1 MFTLSKSNHRATEGL
16 EFFDFTQNE
25 GDKLLIKTTLH
36 TKNKH
41 RKRYNFPE
49 LIAAHAELAP
59 FVRVNNYGDE
69 SIDFAN
75 PDAVIA
81 LNKALLIHFYGITNW
96 SVLQGFLCPP
106 IPGRAEYI
114 HHIAE
119 ALSLDNNTTSIH
131 CLDIGV
137 GANCIYPIIG
147 VVDYGWTFVG
157 SDVEDASLK
166 NAQHIIDENPGLNNK
181 IELRKQSNQ
190 SNIFQGVIRPD
201 DRFDLSIC
209 NPPFHRSQAEAN
221 AGSSRKS
228 KNLGHKKNQAPVLN
242 FGGQGNELW
251 CEGGEIQFL
260 QTMIRESVLFK
271 TNCRWFTTLVSKKE
285 NLSSIYSA
293 LKQIEAKEVKTI
305 EMQHG
310 NKTSRIVVWG
320 F

>member
-1 MFTLSKSNHRATEGL
+1 
-16 EFFDFTQNE
+16 
-25 GDKLLIKTTLH
+25 LLIKTTLH
-36 TKNKH
+36 QKNKH

-49 LIAAHAELAP
+49 LIAAHADLAP

-75 PDAVIA
+75 PDAVMA

-96 SVLQGFLCPP
+96 SVPQGFLCPP

-119 ALSLDNNTTSIH
+119 ALSFDNNPTSTH

-147 VVDYGWTFVG
+147 GVDYGWTFVG
-157 SDVEDASLK
+157 SDVEDASLE
-166 NAQHIIDENPGLNNK
+166 NAQHIINENLVLNNK
-181 IELRKQSNQ
+181 IELRKQASR

-209 NPPFHRSQAEAN
+209 NPPFHRSQTEAT

-228 KNLGHKKNQAPVLN
+228 KNLGHKKNQTPVLN

-251 CEGGEIQFL
+251 CEGGEIQFI
-260 QTMIRESVLFK
+260 QTMIQESALFK
-271 TNCRWFTTLVSKKE
+271 NNCRWFTTLVSKQE
-285 NLSSIYSA
+285 NLKSA
-293 LKQIEAKEVKTI
+293 YKTLKTVGAKEVKTI
-305 EMQHG
+305 EMQLG
-310 NKTSRIVVWG
+310 NKMSRILAWR

>member
-1 MFTLSKSNHRATEGL
+1 M
-16 EFFDFTQNE
+16 
-25 GDKLLIKTTLH
+25 LIKTALH

-41 RKRYNFPE
+41 RERYNFPE

-59 FVRVNNYGDE
+59 FVRVNNYGNE

-75 PDAVIA
+75 PDAVMA

-96 SVLQGFLCPP
+96 SVPQGFLCPP

-114 HHIAE
+114 HHVAE
-119 ALSLDNNTTSIH
+119 ALSINNASAIH

-166 NAQHIIDENPGLNNK
+166 NAQHIIDENPDLNNK

-190 SNIFQGVIRPD
+190 SNIFQGIIRPD

-209 NPPFHRSQAEAN
+209 NPPFHRSQAEAS

-228 KNLGHKKNQAPVLN
+228 KNLGGHKKNQAPVLN

-271 TNCRWFTTLVSKKE
+271 TNCRWFTTLVSKQE
-285 NLSSIYSA
+285 NLKSA
-293 LKQIEAKEVKTI
+293 YKNLKSVDAKEVKTI
-305 EMQHG
+305 EMQLG
-310 NKTSRIVVWG
+310 NKMSRILAWR

>member
-1 MFTLSKSNHRATEGL
+1 MKSNHRATEGL
-16 EFFDFTQNE
+16 EFFDFIQNE

-36 TKNKH
+36 QKNKH
-41 RKRYNFPE
+41 RERYNFPD
-49 LIAAHAELAP
+49 LIAAYADLAP

-75 PDAVIA
+75 PDAVMA
-81 LNKALLIHFYGITNW
+81 LNKALLIHFYGVTNW
-96 SVLQGFLCPP
+96 SVPQGFLCPP

-114 HHIAE
+114 HHVAE
-119 ALSLDNNTTSIH
+119 ALSINNASAIH

-166 NAQHIIDENPGLNNK
+166 NAQHIIDENPDLNNK

-190 SNIFQGVIRPD
+190 SNIFQGIIRPD

-209 NPPFHRSQAEAN
+209 NPPFHRSQAEAS

-228 KNLGHKKNQAPVLN
+228 KNLGGHKKNQAPVLN

-271 TNCRWFTTLVSKKE
+271 TNCRWFTTLVSKQE
-285 NLSSIYSA
+285 NLKSA
-293 LKQIEAKEVKTI
+293 YKNLKSVDAKEVKTI
-305 EMQHG
+305 EMQLG
-310 NKTSRIVVWG
+310 NKMSRILAWR

>member
-1 MFTLSKSNHRATEGL
+1 M
-16 EFFDFTQNE
+16 
-25 GDKLLIKTTLH
+25 LIKTTLH
-36 TKNKH
+36 QKNKH

-49 LIAAHAELAP
+49 LITAHADLAP
-59 FVRVNNYGDE
+59 FVRVNNYSNE

-75 PDAVIA
+75 PDAVMA

-96 SVLQGFLCPP
+96 SVPQGFLCPP

-119 ALSLDNNTTSIH
+119 ALSLDNNTTSTH

-147 VVDYGWTFVG
+147 GVDYGWVFVG
-157 SDVEDASLK
+157 SDVEDASLE
-166 NAQHIIDENPGLNNK
+166 NAQHIINENPILNNK

-190 SNIFQGVIRPD
+190 SNIFQGIIRPD

-209 NPPFHRSQAEAN
+209 NPPFHRSQAEAS

-228 KNLGHKKNQAPVLN
+228 KNLGGHKKNQAPVLN

-271 TNCRWFTTLVSKKE
+271 TNCRWFTTLVSKQE
-285 NLSSIYSA
+285 NLKSA
-293 LKQIEAKEVKTI
+293 YKNLKSVDAKEVKTI
-305 EMQHG
+305 EMQLG
-310 NKTSRIVVWG
+310 NKMSRILAWR

>member
-1 MFTLSKSNHRATEGL
+1 M
-16 EFFDFTQNE
+16 
-25 GDKLLIKTTLH
+25 LIKTTLH

-41 RKRYNFPE
+41 RERYNFPE

-59 FVRVNNYGDE
+59 FVRVNNYGNE

-75 PDAVIA
+75 PDAVMA

-96 SVLQGFLCPP
+96 SVPQGFLCPP

-114 HHIAE
+114 HHVAE
-119 ALSLDNNTTSIH
+119 ALSINNASAIH

-166 NAQHIIDENPGLNNK
+166 NAQHIIDENPDLNNK

-190 SNIFQGVIRPD
+190 SNIFQGIIRPD

-209 NPPFHRSQAEAN
+209 NPPFHRSQAEAS

-228 KNLGHKKNQAPVLN
+228 KNLGGHKKNQAPVLN

-271 TNCRWFTTLVSKKE
+271 TNCRWFTTLVSKQE
-285 NLSSIYSA
+285 NLKSA
-293 LKQIEAKEVKTI
+293 YKNLKSVDAKEVKTI
-305 EMQHG
+305 EMQLG
-310 NKTSRIVVWG
+310 NKMSRILAWR